1 MAIFKTPRAT
11 TAQRTGLT
19 LEVGEI
25 VYDTDQKTFYGG
37 NGTSL
42 GGFLIGGNSGFIYRR
57 IELTS
62 QNIQDKYITLPDT
75 PLSPTSV
82 FLTIEGGIPQI
93 NGVDYEIIGDKIS
106 WDGLGLDNFL
116 DNTDVLLVLY

>member
-11 TAQRTGLT
+11 TLQRTGLT

-25 VYDTDQKTFYGG
+25 VYDIDQNVFYGG
-37 NGTSL
+37 NGSSL
-42 GGFLIGGNSGFIYRR
+42 GGFLIGASSGFLYRR
-57 IELTS
+57 IELTA
-62 QNIQDKYITLPDT
+62 QNIIDKFVTLPDS
-75 PLSPTSV
+75 PLIPSSV

-93 NGVDYEIIGDKIS
+93 NGIDYEVIGNKIS

-116 DNTDVLLVLY
+116 DDTDVLLVLY

>member
-11 TAQRTGLT
+11 TVQRTGLT

-25 VYDTDQKTFYGG
+25 VYDTDQKAFYGG

-42 GGFLIGGNSGFIYRR
+42 GGFLVGGNSGFIYRR
-57 IELTS
+57 IEL
-62 QNIQDKYITLPDT
+62 NIDDIANKYVTLPDV

-93 NGVDYEIIGDKIS
+93 NGIDYEIIGNKIS
-106 WDGLGLDNFL
+106 WNGLGLDNFL